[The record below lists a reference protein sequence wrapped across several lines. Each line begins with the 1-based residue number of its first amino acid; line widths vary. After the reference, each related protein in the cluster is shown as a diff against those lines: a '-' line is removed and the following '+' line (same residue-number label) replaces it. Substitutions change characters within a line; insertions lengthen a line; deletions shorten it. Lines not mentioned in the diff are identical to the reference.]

1 MEFLLL
7 NNKFT
12 ITTNLFTILK
22 YYSILIL
29 VNQIINKQKIKIM
42 KIAILGTGNVGQT
55 FATKFIELGNQ
66 VMMGTRNV
74 TDTMQKEKFAE
85 WHTTNAK
92 VQMGTFEEAVAYGEI
107 VLNALQG
114 AATIAAISS
123 ANEMYYDNKIIL
135 DVSNPL
141 DTSKGFPP
149 TLLEGLN
156 NTNSL
161 AEEIQKTFPKAK
173 VVKTL
178 STMWCGLMVNPA
190 MIGNGDHNTFI
201 AGNDDD
207 AKIKVKEILASF
219 GWKASNILDLGD
231 ITKARGVEM
240 YLPLWL
246 SIYGATNNGAFNIKI
261 VS

>member
-1 MEFLLL
+1 
-7 NNKFT
+7 
-12 ITTNLFTILK
+12 
-22 YYSILIL
+22 
-29 VNQIINKQKIKIM
+29 M

-55 FATKFIELGNQ
+55 FATKFISLGHE

-74 TDTMQKEKFAE
+74 AETMQKEKFAE
-85 WHTTNAK
+85 WHTSNTQ
-92 VQMGTFEEAVAYGEI
+92 VQLGTFAEAAAYGEI

-114 AATIAAISS
+114 AATITAISS
-123 ANEMYYDNKIIL
+123 ANTTDFDGKIIL

-156 NTNSL
+156 NINSL
-161 AEEIQKTFPKAK
+161 AEEIQKTLPNAK

-190 MIGNGDHNTFI
+190 MIGNGDHNAFI
-201 AGNDDD
+201 AGNDAD

-219 GWKASNILDLGD
+219 GWIASNILDLGD
-231 ITKARGVEM
+231 ITKSRGVEM

>member
-1 MEFLLL
+1 LCYQNLI
-7 NNKFT
+7 T
-12 ITTNLFTILK
+12 IK
-22 YYSILIL
+22 
-29 VNQIINKQKIKIM
+29 KQIM

-55 FATKFIELGNQ
+55 FVAKFIALGHE

-74 TDTMQKEKFAE
+74 ADTTQREKFAE
-85 WHTTNAK
+85 WHNSNEK
-92 VQMGTFEEAVAYGEI
+92 VQLGTFAETVAYGEI

-114 AATIAAISS
+114 AATITAINAAKAS
-123 ANEMYYDNKIIL
+123 DFDGKILL

-156 NTNSL
+156 NSNSL
-161 AEEIQKTFPKAK
+161 GEEIQKTLPNAK

-190 MIGNGDHNTFI
+190 MIGNGDHNAFI
-201 AGNDDD
+201 AGNDAD
-207 AKIKVKEILASF
+207 AKTKAKEILSSF
-219 GWKASNILDLGD
+219 GWIASNILDLGD
-231 ITKARGVEM
+231 ITKARGLEM

-246 SIYGATNNGAFNIKI
+246 SIFGATNNGAFNIKI

>member
-1 MEFLLL
+1 
-7 NNKFT
+7 
-12 ITTNLFTILK
+12 
-22 YYSILIL
+22 
-29 VNQIINKQKIKIM
+29 M

-55 FATKFIELGNQ
+55 FAAKFIALGHN

-74 TDTMQKEKFAE
+74 EDTMQKEKFAE
-85 WHTTNAK
+85 WHASNTQ
-92 VQMGTFEEAVAYGEI
+92 VQLGTFAQTATFGEI
-107 VLNALQG
+107 ILNALQG
-114 AATIAAISS
+114 AATITAINTANAADF
-123 ANEMYYDNKIIL
+123 NGKIIL

-141 DTSKGFPP
+141 DFSKGFPP
-149 TLLEGLN
+149 TLIPELQ

-161 AEEIQKTFPKAK
+161 AEEIQKTLPNAK

-190 MIGNGDHNTFI
+190 MIGNSDHNAFI
-201 AGNDDD
+201 AGNDAD
-207 AKIKVKEILASF
+207 AKAKVKEILASF
-219 GWKASNILDLGD
+219 GWITSNIIDLGD

-261 VS
+261 IS

>member
-1 MEFLLL
+1 
-7 NNKFT
+7 
-12 ITTNLFTILK
+12 
-22 YYSILIL
+22 
-29 VNQIINKQKIKIM
+29 M

-55 FATKFIELGNQ
+55 FATKFIALGHE

-74 TDTMQKEKFAE
+74 ADTMQKEKFAE
-85 WHTTNAK
+85 WHTTNTQ
-92 VQMGTFEEAVAYGEI
+92 VQLGTFAQVVAYGEI

-114 AATIAAISS
+114 AATITAISS
-123 ANEMYYDNKIIL
+123 TNTNDFDGKIVL

-161 AEEIQKTFPKAK
+161 AEEIQKTLPNAK

-201 AGNDDD
+201 AGNDAY
-207 AKIKVKEILASF
+207 AKTRVKEILTSF
-219 GWKASNILDLGD
+219 GWITSNILDLGD
-231 ITKARGVEM
+231 ITKARGLEM

-246 SIYGATNNGAFNIKI
+246 SIFGATNNGAFNIKI

>member
-1 MEFLLL
+1 
-7 NNKFT
+7 
-12 ITTNLFTILK
+12 
-22 YYSILIL
+22 
-29 VNQIINKQKIKIM
+29 M

-55 FATKFIELGNQ
+55 FAAKFIALGHE

-74 TDTMQKEKFAE
+74 ADTTQREKFAE
-85 WHTTNAK
+85 WQNSNEK
-92 VQMGTFEEAVAYGEI
+92 VQLGTFAEAVAYGEI

-114 AATIAAISS
+114 AATITAINAVKAS
-123 ANEMYYDNKIIL
+123 DFDGKILL

-141 DTSKGFPP
+141 DFSNGFPP
-149 TLLEGLN
+149 SLIPELQ

-161 AEEIQKTFPKAK
+161 AEEIQRTLPNAK

-190 MIGNGDHNTFI
+190 MIGSGDHNAFI
-201 AGNDDD
+201 AGNDAD
-207 AKIKVKEILASF
+207 AKTKAKEILASF
-219 GWKASNILDLGD
+219 GWIASNILDLGD
-231 ITKARGVEM
+231 ITKARGLEM

-246 SIYGATNNGAFNIKI
+246 SIFGATNNGAFNIKI

>member
-1 MEFLLL
+1 
-7 NNKFT
+7 
-12 ITTNLFTILK
+12 
-22 YYSILIL
+22 
-29 VNQIINKQKIKIM
+29 M

-55 FATKFIELGNQ
+55 FATKFIALGHE

-74 TDTMQKEKFAE
+74 ADTMQKEKFAE
-85 WHTTNAK
+85 WHTTNTQ
-92 VQMGTFEEAVAYGEI
+92 VQLGTFAETVAYGEI

-114 AATIAAISS
+114 AATITAISS
-123 ANEMYYDNKIIL
+123 ANTNDFDGKIVL

-161 AEEIQKTFPKAK
+161 AEEIQKTLPNAK

-201 AGNDDD
+201 AGNDAY
-207 AKIKVKEILASF
+207 AKTRVKEILTSF
-219 GWKASNILDLGD
+219 GWITSNILDLGD
-231 ITKARGVEM
+231 ITKARGLEM

-246 SIYGATNNGAFNIKI
+246 SIFGATNNGAFNIKI

>member
-1 MEFLLL
+1 
-7 NNKFT
+7 
-12 ITTNLFTILK
+12 
-22 YYSILIL
+22 
-29 VNQIINKQKIKIM
+29 M
-42 KIAILGTGNVGQT
+42 KIAILGTGSVGQT
-55 FATKFIELGNQ
+55 FATKFITLGHE

-74 TDTMQKEKFAE
+74 ADTTQREKFAE
-85 WHTTNAK
+85 WRNSNEK
-92 VQMGTFEEAVAYGEI
+92 VQLGTFAEAVAFGEI

-114 AATIAAISS
+114 AATITAINTAKAS
-123 ANEMYYDNKIIL
+123 DFDGKILL

-141 DTSKGFPP
+141 DSSKGFPP

-156 NTNSL
+156 NSNSL
-161 AEEIQKTFPKAK
+161 GEEIQKTLPNAK

-190 MIGNGDHNTFI
+190 MIGNGDHNAFI
-201 AGNDDD
+201 VGNDGE
-207 AKIKVKEILASF
+207 AKTKVKEIMASF
-219 GWKASNILDLGD
+219 GWVESNILDLGD

>member
-1 MEFLLL
+1 
-7 NNKFT
+7 
-12 ITTNLFTILK
+12 
-22 YYSILIL
+22 
-29 VNQIINKQKIKIM
+29 M

-55 FATKFIELGNQ
+55 FAAKFIALGHE

-74 TDTMQKEKFAE
+74 ADTTQREKFAE
-85 WHTTNAK
+85 WHNSNAK
-92 VQMGTFEEAVAYGEI
+92 VQLGTFAETAAYGEI
-107 VLNALQG
+107 ILNALQG
-114 AATIAAISS
+114 AATIAAINT
-123 ANEMYYDNKIIL
+123 ANANDFDDKILL

-141 DTSKGFPP
+141 DFSNGFPP
-149 TLLEGLN
+149 SLIPELQ

-161 AEEIQKTFPKAK
+161 GEEIQKILPNAK

-190 MIGNGDHNTFI
+190 MVGNGDHNAFI
-201 AGNDDD
+201 AGNDAD
-207 AKIKVKEILASF
+207 AKTKVKEILASF
-219 GWKASNILDLGD
+219 GWITGNILDLGD

>member
-1 MEFLLL
+1 
-7 NNKFT
+7 
-12 ITTNLFTILK
+12 
-22 YYSILIL
+22 
-29 VNQIINKQKIKIM
+29 M

-55 FATKFIELGNQ
+55 FATKFIALGHQ
-66 VMMGTRNV
+66 VMMGTRKV
-74 TDTMQKEKFAE
+74 ADTMQKEKFAE
-85 WHTTNAK
+85 WHTSNTQ
-92 VQMGTFEEAVAYGEI
+92 VQLGTFAEAVAYGEI
-107 VLNALQG
+107 VLTALQG
-114 AATIAAISS
+114 AATITAIST
-123 ANEMYYDNKIIL
+123 ANTTDFDGKIIL

-161 AEEIQKTFPKAK
+161 AEEIQKTLPNAK

-190 MIGNGDHNTFI
+190 MIGNGDHNAFI
-201 AGNDDD
+201 AGNDAD
-207 AKIKVKEILASF
+207 AKTKAKEILASF
-219 GWKASNILDLGD
+219 GWITSNILDLGD
-231 ITKARGVEM
+231 ITKARGLEM

-246 SIYGATNNGAFNIKI
+246 SIFGATNNGAFNIKI